1 MAHHHPLTSRPD
13 TFPAIA
19 AGFVMAIIAFTG
31 LWILLQT
38 FTPPTG
44 WNPDNDSPVLVNI
57 EFLASMWRGVW
68 ATAPTISTIGSMAEF
83 LIHIVSRPISILTA
97 VGVLTPCSI
106 LLATALVAGK
116 NSSAI
121 VYRAVKRGLPPVR
134 NVTTKI
140 GSEPRYGG
148 YGAQHI
154 KETWCDRLAAVGRGI
169 FLAPNLV
176 MPLDVEPEH
185 VAVYGTTG
193 SGKSTIAE
201 GLLKQAARRGDRC
214 LIVDVKGDAKRRF
227 RLARFGEI
235 SLGEDGT
242 IWHIGQDILNR
253 QDAIELAS
261 VLIAASK
268 DPIWSDGA
276 RLYLVGLIV
285 SLQKRL
291 GRNWGWSD
299 LKEALAS
306 PFPDQERLILDAM
319 PDIVNL
325 MQTRDGDPT
334 ATVMSILVTVIANV
348 GSLAWSLAE
357 REKSGGKK
365 LSLRAWAAGR
375 SRLRV
380 VFLRLE
386 FDRETQSAALLKL
399 ALRCVQATLLG
410 NEVADGVDH
419 RIWLGLD
426 ELPRFCDDQT
436 IERLVALGRSR
447 GVRIVAT
454 MQLPAQIRKTL
465 SADATD
471 PLLGNFG
478 LQILSR
484 VAPGRSRVEMA
495 RDWFGT
501 RTVTWDPALTGGDTT
516 KDWPVREIPVIP
528 ENELSGVLGKFYS
541 ASGHPF
547 IRAAVTGF
555 EHVPIL
561 NWPVGWADRL

>member
-1 MAHHHPLTSRPD
+1 MAHYHPLTSRPA

-19 AGFVMAIIAFTG
+19 AAFVVAIIAFTG
-31 LWILLQT
+31 LWALLQMS
-38 FTPPTG
+38 TPPTG
-44 WNPDNDSPVLVNI
+44 WNPYTDSPVLVNLQ
-57 EFLASMWRGVW
+57 FLTSMWRSVW
-68 ATAPTISTIGSMAEF
+68 ATAPTVSTIGSMAEF
-83 LIHIVSRPISILTA
+83 LIHIVSRPITILTA
-97 VGVLTPCSI
+97 VGALTPCLI
-106 LLATALVAGK
+106 LLIAAVVAGER
-116 NSSAI
+116 SFAI

-134 NVTTKI
+134 AVTTTI

-169 FLAPNLV
+169 FLAPGV
-176 MPLDVEPEH
+176 KMPTDVEAEH
-185 VAVYGTTG
+185 VAVLGTTG

-201 GLLKQAARRGDRC
+201 GLLKQAIRRGDRG
-214 LIVDVKGDAKRRF
+214 LIIDVKGDAKRRF

-242 IWHIGQDILNR
+242 IWHIGQDIRNR

-268 DPIWSDGA
+268 DPIWSDAA

-285 SLQKRL
+285 ALQKRL

-306 PFPDQERLILDAM
+306 PFPDQQRLILDAM
-319 PDIVNL
+319 PDVVNL
-325 MQTRDGDPT
+325 MQTKDGDPT
-334 ATVMSILVTVIANV
+334 ATLMSVLITVIANV
-348 GSLAWSLAE
+348 GGLAWSLSE

-380 VFLRLE
+380 IFLRLE

-399 ALRCVQATLLG
+399 VLRCVQGTLLG

-454 MQLPAQIRKTL
+454 MQVPAQIRKTL

-471 PLLGNFG
+471 SLLGNFG
-478 LQILSR
+478 LQIVSR
-484 VAPGRSRVEMA
+484 VAPGRSRVEIA
-495 RDWFGT
+495 RDWFGS

-516 KDWPVREIPVIP
+516 KDWPLREIPVLT
-528 ENELSGVLGKFYS
+528 ESELSGVLGKFYS

-561 NWPVGWADRL
+561 TWPVGWADRL